1 MIGADLVELCE
12 KILAKVGSTAV
23 EVQAMHVDGQVA
35 VTANNAPALR
45 VLFGLNAKNV
55 ASLVGALPGFSAAV
69 ARRLVDPKAPAG
81 DRLGTMK
88 HADRVSDCADKMII
102 KDRSLILMHGED
114 LPDLHAEQRL
124 LVVLAL
130 MLKAGVAVDT
140 IHIWGAKPPC
150 ASCGAALRS
159 FSHALDI
166 VYDKCIIFSGVPGQD
181 RDRVTRLSLSTLF
194 PAEIGNFAR
203 FVIAYES
210 KMTELRG

>member
-1 MIGADLVELCE
+1 
-12 KILAKVGSTAV
+12 
-23 EVQAMHVDGQVA
+23 
-35 VTANNAPALR
+35 
-45 VLFGLNAKNV
+45 
-55 ASLVGALPGFSAAV
+55 
-69 ARRLVDPKAPAG
+69 
-81 DRLGTMK
+81 
-88 HADRVSDCADKMII
+88 
-102 KDRSLILMHGED
+102 MHGED

-124 LVVLAL
+124 LVVLAY

-166 VYDKCIIFSGVPGQD
+166 AYDKCIIFSGVPGQD

-194 PAEIGNFAR
+194 PAETGTFAR
-203 FVIAYES
+203 FVLAYES